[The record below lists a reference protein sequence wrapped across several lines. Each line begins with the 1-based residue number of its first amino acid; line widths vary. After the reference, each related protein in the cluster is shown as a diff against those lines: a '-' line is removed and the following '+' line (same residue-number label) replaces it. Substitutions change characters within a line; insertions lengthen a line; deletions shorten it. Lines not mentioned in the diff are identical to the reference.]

1 VFLCYFTSFKI
12 KVFSIFIQR
21 KAIFRKLEEEGKA
34 MDYRQTLN
42 LPKTDFPMKANL
54 AKREPE
60 MLKAW
65 EAEGTYHRLSQKVK
79 GRPKYILHDGP
90 PYANGNIH
98 IGTALNK
105 ILKDFIMKS
114 KSMAGFDSYYVPGWD
129 CHGLPVEHEVEKS
142 LGSKKGELSIVD
154 IRRRCREYAA
164 KFVRIQKE
172 EFKRLGV
179 FGEWENP
186 YLTMNFEYQ
195 ATIVKEFGKFLLN
208 GSVYKGKKPVHWCP
222 TCKTALAEAEVK
234 YEDHRSPSIYVKF
247 KMISTPSQSS
257 LLDGEGKGGGDIGE
271 VFPSLKGKPV
281 YVIIWTTTPW
291 TIPANLAIAL
301 HPDFPYVA
309 ADVGGEIYILAEGLL
324 EEVMKKFGI
333 KKYQVLEK
341 FSGKKL
347 EGLKARHPFLDRD
360 SMIILAPYVT
370 LDAGTGCVHTAPGH
384 GQEDYESGV
393 QYGLEIYSP
402 VDNDGRFTQDVPFF
416 AGQFVFDANSAV
428 NKKLAEVGALLK
440 EEPIVHSYPHCWRTN
455 DPIIFR
461 ATEQWFISMEKMG
474 LRRNALKAIN
484 EVNWIPPW
492 GKDRIYGM
500 VQNRPDWCVSRQRAW
515 GIPITVF
522 YCTGCKKPLVNQ
534 ETISHLVRLFEEKGA
549 DIWFEEGTD
558 HLLPEGTRC
567 PECGGKEFTKET
579 DILDVWFDSGVSY
592 AAVLE
597 KRSELEFP
605 ASLYLEGSDQHRG
618 WFHSSLLTSVGTRGR
633 APYRTVLTHGFVVD
647 GEGKKMSKSAG
658 NVIAPDEIID
668 RLGADVLRLWVAAE
682 DYRDDIKISNE
693 ILKRLADSY
702 FRIRNTF
709 RFLLGNL
716 YDFRPEKER
725 VSYGEL
731 HELDRWA
738 LHQLQKLTGK
748 VREAYERFEFHAVYH
763 AVQNFCAVEMSALY
777 FDILKD
783 RLYTFSSGS
792 RGRKS
797 AQTLLYEILKTLTCL
812 MAPIL
817 SFTAEEVWKF
827 LPEEPGKSES
837 VHLMLFPEVK
847 SEFLDDALTERW
859 ERLWEIR
866 ALVTKVLEEAR
877 KEKVIGLSLD
887 AQVHLYVPEKIF
899 PFLKNYEKDLRSIF
913 IVSSVTLHLA
923 KDAKEVRAEV
933 SPAEGKKCERCWNYE
948 VTVGTH
954 KVHETICH
962 RCVEAIQEGGTKFQ
976 APNNK

>member
-1 VFLCYFTSFKI
+1 M
-12 KVFSIFIQR
+12 
-21 KAIFRKLEEEGKA
+21 E
-34 MDYRQTLN
+34 YRHTLN

-54 AKREPE
+54 AKREPDL
-60 MLKAW
+60 LKAW
-65 EAEGTYHRLSQKVK
+65 ETKGTYRQLSQGAN

-98 IGTALNK
+98 MGTALNK
-105 ILKDFIMKS
+105 ILKDFIVKS
-114 KSMAGFDSYYVPGWD
+114 KFMAGFDSYYVPGWD
-129 CHGLPVEHEVEKS
+129 CHGLPVEHEVEKN
-142 LGSKKGELSIVD
+142 LGSKKGEFPIVE

-164 KFVRIQKE
+164 KFVGIQRE

-195 ATIVKEFGKFLLN
+195 ATIVREFGKFLLN

-247 KMISTPSQSS
+247 KMISTPSHPSP
-257 LLDGEGKGGGDIGE
+257 LEGEGKGGGDIGE
-271 VFPSLKGKPV
+271 VFPSLGGKPV

-324 EEVMKKFGI
+324 EEAMRKFGI
-333 KKYQVLEK
+333 KKYEVLEK
-341 FSGKKL
+341 FAGKKL
-347 EGLKARHPFLDRD
+347 EGLKCRHPFLDRD
-360 SMIILAPYVT
+360 SVIILAPYVT
-370 LDAGTGCVHTAPGH
+370 LEAGTGCVHTAPGH

-402 VDNDGRFTQDVPFF
+402 VDDDGRFTQDVPFF
-416 AGQFVFDANSAV
+416 AGQFVFDANRAV

-440 EEPIVHSYPHCWRTN
+440 EEMMVHSYPHCWRTN

-461 ATEQWFISMEKMG
+461 ATEQWFISMDKKG
-474 LRRNALKAIN
+474 LRQNALKSIN
-484 EVNWIPPW
+484 EVTWIPPW
-492 GKDRIYGM
+492 GRDRIYGM
-500 VQNRPDWCVSRQRAW
+500 IENRPDWCVSRQRAW

-522 YCTGCKKPLVNQ
+522 YCNACKQPLVNQ
-534 ETISHLVRLFEEKGA
+534 ETIDHVARLFEEKGA
-549 DIWFEEGTD
+549 DIWFEEGTH
-558 HLLPEGTRC
+558 HLLPGGTHC
-567 PECGGKEFTKET
+567 PQCGEKDFSKEM

-597 KRSELEFP
+597 KRTELEFP

-618 WFHSSLLTSVGTRGR
+618 WFHSSLLTSVGTRGC

-658 NVIAPDEIID
+658 NVVAPDEIIN

-693 ILKRLADSY
+693 ILKHLADSY

-716 YDFRPEKER
+716 YDFDPEKER
-725 VSYGEL
+725 ISGHDL
-731 HELDRWA
+731 HEMDRWA
-738 LHQLQKLTGK
+738 LHQLQKLIAR
-748 VREAYERFEFHAVYH
+748 VREAYEHFEFHTVYH
-763 AVQNFCAVEMSALY
+763 SVQNFCAVEMSALY

-797 AQTLLYEILKTLTCL
+797 AQTALYEILKGLTCL

-817 SFTAEEVWKF
+817 SFTAEEVWKY
-827 LPEEPGKSES
+827 LPQEPGKTDS
-837 VHLMLFPEVK
+837 VHLASFPEVK
-847 SEFLDDALTERW
+847 NEYLDDALNERW
-859 ERLWEIR
+859 ERIWEIR
-866 ALVTKVLEEAR
+866 AMVTKVLEEAR

-887 AQVHLYVPEKIF
+887 AQVHLYLPEKVF
-899 PFLKNYEKDLRSIF
+899 PFFECYEKDLKSIF

-923 KDAKEVRAEV
+923 KGEKEVRAEV
-933 SPAEGKKCERCWNYE
+933 SRAEGKKCERCWNYD

-954 KVHETICH
+954 KEHEAICH
-962 RCVEAIQEGGTKFQ
+962 RCVEAIKG
-976 APNNK
+976 